1 MPVLG
6 LPDVLENLLTTLYQS
21 SGLSSWKIS
30 SLDKSATTV
39 VLRFAGPQCQPDARA
54 TRFRRAYPPQL
65 RRDGV
70 RREAFVT
77 RKAADNSSLPACP
90 PPQSVQPPSCD
101 SVTTKSQQDVTII
114 SSQTTKS
121 ASYSTDQN
129 VATQMS
135 VYAKSYSPCDLFR
148 PSPQLDPFDSV
159 PTRPSARDA
168 RSVSSDSG
176 DHNRVQ
182 ESDACHTEACAFVDT
197 DFGVS
202 EAGMNSDTMHMTD
215 IEVKA
220 KQAGFKPE

>member
-1 MPVLG
+1 M
-6 LPDVLENLLTTLYQS
+6 
-21 SGLSSWKIS
+21 
-30 SLDKSATTV
+30 
-39 VLRFAGPQCQPDARA
+39 
-54 TRFRRAYPPQL
+54 
-65 RRDGV
+65 
-70 RREAFVT
+70 T
-77 RKAADNSSLPACP
+77 RKAADNSSLPPCP

-135 VYAKSYSPCDLFR
+135 VYAKSSPCDLFR

-182 ESDACHTEACAFVDT
+182 ESDACHTEAYAFVDT
-197 DFGVS
+197 DFGVF

-220 KQAGFKPE
+220 KRAGFKPK